1 MLSSERCAVTE
12 TAIVVVQWREPHADL
27 GLMRFVRTSTCGQGH
42 HRRACAKCKYVFAPA
57 NLNGRYVVKLLG
69 R

>member
-1 MLSSERCAVTE
+1 MLSSQHCAVTE
-12 TAIVVVQWREPHADL
+12 TAIVVVQWREPHAGL
-27 GLMRFVRTSTCGQGH
+27 GLTRFVRTSIRGQGR
-42 HRRACAKCKYVFAPA
+42 HRCARVKCKYVFAPA